1 MNLLNKQWI
10 NINHLKVTYEKD
22 CMVIENDSNIHK
34 FLTYPNIFKC
44 KNSKEIFLKLEGKLV
59 NGTGCTLK
67 ILNRHRN
74 ILGQCGLNS
83 LFAKKYDLLKYF
95 ILTLYIPAN
104 SKMIIT
110 NLEYKQEIQKDFM
123 LDYFKH
129 DTLLIT
135 PGYPSLENKYNT
147 AFVHTRVQEYKKVGM
162 NLDVAVINGIPE
174 INIYEFEGIQVFK
187 GDYFNLR
194 EILQKKQYKKIIVHF
209 FDDNYARVF
218 DAIDLTET
226 NLFFYLHGADILYRD
241 YPKYASHYFES
252 EIDVSWRDKEFELRD
267 YYFKKYNEYS
277 NVKWMFVSEFVKN
290 RAEELLN
297 IEFENYE
304 IIPCYINTNLFEYQ
318 EKDVDLRKKIFILR
332 RFTNDCCYALDIDI
346 RAILELSTRPYFNDL
361 EFDIYGDGEMFE
373 VLTQPLKNFSNVH
386 LHREFLSHED
396 IKKVQ
401 DTHGIGLFASRFDTQ
416 GVSLCEA
423 AASGC
428 AVVTSNIPA
437 IKSYIDPKLGVTCEV
452 ENFREYADVIEKLY
466 SDPDYFSYVSKT
478 QHKSIIEKFNYS
490 NTIEKELNIFKNT
503 ENKKMEF
510 KEPDDE
516 PILTVIVPAY
526 NVEQYL
532 MHGVMSLLNQ
542 PYANK
547 LEILIVNDG
556 SHDATEKIAKELQA
570 KTTINGKSIVRLIN
584 KENGGHGSTI
594 NRGIK
599 EAKGKYLKVMDG
611 DDTVDSMAFFELIKI
626 LEEEETDIILNNYY
640 EDFAPLNI
648 LKSNEVYPF
657 MVPGLEYKF
666 EELCYKGYGFT
677 DWGPILSCSTYKTKM
692 LKEAN
697 FSLSEKCF
705 YVDMELNT
713 YISIA
718 CKTIKYYPLYIYR
731 YFLGRSNQSVT
742 KQSYMRN
749 YKNHEKVT
757 MNIINI
763 LYKNHDKISELK
775 REYIIRN
782 LILVMIKTQYIVC
795 VEFYNKRKP
804 FIEFEKQLKNYPE
817 FYNNEEILTNAIKF
831 HRFTKG
837 YFIRFNSTLVRIKSI
852 LKKLLK
858 KMMVIK

>member
-1 MNLLNKQWI
+1 LNLLNKQWI
-10 NINHLKVTYEKD
+10 NIKHLKVTYEKD

-34 FLTYPNIFKC
+34 FLTYPNVFKC
-44 KNSKEIFLKLEGKLV
+44 KDSKEIFLNLEGKLV

-67 ILNRHRN
+67 ILNRHRS

-95 ILTLYIPAN
+95 ILTLYVPAN

-110 NLEYKQEIQKDFM
+110 KLEYKQEIQKNFI
-123 LDYFKH
+123 LDYFKN

-147 AFVHTRVQEYKKVGM
+147 AFVHTRVQEYKRAGM
-162 NLDVAVINGIPE
+162 NLDVAVINGISE
-174 INIYEFEGIQVFK
+174 INVYEFEGIQVFK

-194 EILQKKQYKKIIVHF
+194 EILQKKKYKKIIAHF
-209 FDDNYARVF
+209 FDDNYAKVF
-218 DAIDLTET
+218 DSINLTET
-226 NLFFYLHGADILYRD
+226 ELFFYLHGADVLYRD

-252 EIDVSWRDKEFELRD
+252 EIDVSWRDKEFEARD
-267 YYFKKYNEYS
+267 YYFKKYNGYS

-297 IEFENYE
+297 IEFKNYE
-304 IIPCYINTNLFEYQ
+304 IIPCYIDTNLFEYQ
-318 EKDVDLRKKIFILR
+318 EKDINLRKRIFILR

-346 RAILELSTRPYFNDL
+346 RAILELSTRPCFNDL

-437 IKSYIDPKLGVTCEV
+437 IESYIDPKLGVTCEV
-452 ENFREYADVIEKLY
+452 ENFKEYADVIEKLY
-466 SDPDYFSYVSKT
+466 NDPDYFSYVSKS
-478 QHKSIIEKFNYS
+478 QHQSIVEKFNYS

-503 ENKKMEF
+503 ENKRIEF
-510 KEPDDE
+510 KEPDAE

-556 SHDATEKIAKELQA
+556 SHDATEKIAKELQE
-570 KTTINGKSIVRLIN
+570 KTTINN
-584 KENGGHGSTI
+584 
-594 NRGIK
+594 
-599 EAKGKYLKVMDG
+599 
-611 DDTVDSMAFFELIKI
+611 
-626 LEEEETDIILNNYY
+626 
-640 EDFAPLNI
+640 
-648 LKSNEVYPF
+648 
-657 MVPGLEYKF
+657 
-666 EELCYKGYGFT
+666 
-677 DWGPILSCSTYKTKM
+677 
-692 LKEAN
+692 
-697 FSLSEKCF
+697 
-705 YVDMELNT
+705 
-713 YISIA
+713 
-718 CKTIKYYPLYIYR
+718 
-731 YFLGRSNQSVT
+731 
-742 KQSYMRN
+742 
-749 YKNHEKVT
+749 
-757 MNIINI
+757 
-763 LYKNHDKISELK
+763 
-775 REYIIRN
+775 
-782 LILVMIKTQYIVC
+782 
-795 VEFYNKRKP
+795 NKRK
-804 FIEFEKQLKNYPE
+804 INC
-817 FYNNEEILTNAIKF
+817 
-831 HRFTKG
+831 
-837 YFIRFNSTLVRIKSI
+837 
-852 LKKLLK
+852 
-858 KMMVIK
+858 